1 MGRGGLRNGVVMPN
15 REISTTRDSWKPN
28 VSRNRNKRTKRR
40 PSVINHPVRVTD
52 ETTEEWTPLHARS
65 NKSRKPRVAAIKEEA
80 AAAGRGRRS
89 SRTTSL
95 ETPIESVKK
104 AKIGPGSKKH
114 KGKSN
119 SKSKARSKSRS
130 KHKSKPKIVVAKS
143 TESLNANKISSVGP
157 RRRFRDNNP
166 RVAPAASVADA
177 LAPDTAAFTDQARVT
192 AGPVRLRDARQEKVK
207 VGPAGRRSRR
217 RRHNKRRHK
226 SKIKPVI
233 QEEETSH
240 V

>member
-1 MGRGGLRNGVVMPN
+1 M
-15 REISTTRDSWKPN
+15 
-28 VSRNRNKRTKRR
+28 
-40 PSVINHPVRVTD
+40 
-52 ETTEEWTPLHARS
+52 
-65 NKSRKPRVAAIKEEA
+65 
-80 AAAGRGRRS
+80 GRRS

-104 AKIGPGSKKH
+104 AKIGPGSRKIGPGSKKIGPGSKKH
-114 KGKSN
+114 KG
-119 SKSKARSKSRS
+119 KSRS

-192 AGPVRLRDARQEKVK
+192 AGPVRLGDARQEKVK

>member
-1 MGRGGLRNGVVMPN
+1 MG
-15 REISTTRDSWKPN
+15 
-28 VSRNRNKRTKRR
+28 SRA
-40 PSVINHPVRVTD
+40 SSA
-52 ETTEEWTPLHARS
+52 ETPLDT
-65 NKSRKPRVAAIKEEA
+65 I
-80 AAAGRGRRS
+80 
-89 SRTTSL
+89 
-95 ETPIESVKK
+95 KK
-104 AKIGPGSKKH
+104 AKIGPGSKKVEKVGPGSKKIGPGSKKIGPGSNKH

-207 VGPAGRRSRR
+207 VGPAGRRSRK
-217 RRHNKRRHK
+217 RRHNKRRKTK
-226 SKIKPVI
+226 SKIKPII
-233 QEEETSH
+233 QEEEVTH